1 MNISTECLLICE
13 SLFMNEEGT
22 CKLHNNRRNHKEKVK
37 KTDLKRMKGNN
48 MCFEVVKLRS
58 LNKYKI

>member
-1 MNISTECLLICE
+1 
-13 SLFMNEEGT
+13 MNEEGT

-37 KTDLKRMKGNN
+37 KTDLKRMKVNN